1 MENKEEPMP
10 RLDLNTPVA
19 GLCSTYPE
27 LVNILRDLGFTEITR
42 PGMLSTAGRFMTIPK
57 GARLKGI
64 DLALI
69 RATLRKH
76 GFEITEDVNE

>member
-1 MENKEEPMP
+1 M
-10 RLDLNTPVA
+10 RHLDLNTPVA
-19 GLCSTYPE
+19 GLCSVYPE

-64 DLALI
+64 DLDLI
-69 RATLRKH
+69 RTTLCEH
-76 GFEITEDVNE
+76 GFETTEDSHE

>member
-1 MENKEEPMP
+1 MENKEEPM
-10 RLDLNTPVA
+10 RHLDLNTPVA
-19 GLCSTYPE
+19 GLCSVYPE

-42 PGMLSTAGRFMTIPK
+42 PGMLSTAGWFMTIPK